1 MQRLGR
7 FAPRDLHGC
16 LEIAIAT
23 RWLAKWLTAQRLSPD
38 GALAGFMLL
47 GIYAGMT
54 GISRDRRARIIE
66 SATVLPI
73 C

>member
-1 MQRLGR
+1 LLRGACHRRR
-7 FAPRDLHGC
+7 FAP
-16 LEIAIAT
+16 I
-23 RWLAKWLTAQRLSPD
+23 RWLAKWLTASRLSPD
-38 GALAGFMLL
+38 GAHAGFMLL